1 MADMVVR
8 LASFVCLLAALPAAA
23 NVAASTRTPAAF
35 TLSSGTARTRS
46 EVLGEKLDFDCAEA
60 EREAACRFEA
70 RYRLR
75 NGTSEAEVID
85 AAFLGLRTRE
95 VSVRFDGEPL
105 PVAEAQADPPG
116 PTSGSREAAPAPS
129 SPREALGRLADT
141 PVERFGFTL
150 TLPPGR
156 EGELVVR
163 GVVQLERRFLPSG
176 YVWPAVQVRHVL
188 LSPEPG
194 RATHWDIDYLLGPIR
209 TWAGNPELHVTVRV
223 PSAWEVGSSP
233 DASAR
238 TLPVATDWRLRHEGA
253 QAVAERRLEAAS
265 APEWLNVTLTKR
277 KPGWTPG
284 GVQLGLGARLGDGSR
299 FMARLGYQLAAP
311 ESLLHSLSVE
321 TDFREQ
327 LVLTPLT
334 QYATPQVVIIPS
346 LGLGLGVPV
355 QVLPEVRPGLRLL
368 ADLHFGPL
376 GAALSWD
383 HYPAL
388 QEGTDSFSRLILLF
402 QAGL

>member
-1 MADMVVR
+1 MADMAVR
-8 LASFVCLLAALPAAA
+8 LASIVCLLAALPATA
-23 NVAASTRTPAAF
+23 NVAASTRTPATF

-46 EVLGEKLDFDCAEA
+46 EVLSEKLDFDCAEA
-60 EREAACRFEA
+60 EQEAVCHFEA

-95 VSVRFDGEPL
+95 VSVRFDEEPL
-105 PVAEAQADPPG
+105 PVTEGQTDSMG
-116 PTSGSREAAPAPS
+116 PTSGSGE
-129 SPREALGRLADT
+129 
-141 PVERFGFTL
+141 VERFGFTL

-156 EGELVVR
+156 EGELWVR
-163 GVVQLERRFLPSG
+163 GLMQLERRFLPSG
-176 YVWPAVQVRHVL
+176 YVWPAVHARHVL
-188 LSPEPG
+188 LSNGPG
-194 RATHWDIDYLLGPIR
+194 QATHWDIDYLLGPIR
-209 TWAGNPELHVTVRV
+209 TWAGNPTLHITVRV

-238 TLPVATDWRLRHEGA
+238 TLPAATGWRLRHEGDHG
-253 QAVAERRLEAAS
+253 VAERSLTAAS

-277 KPGWTPG
+277 KPRWTPG
-284 GVQLGLGARLGDGSR
+284 GVQLGLGARLGDDSR
-299 FMARLGYQLAAP
+299 FMARLGYQFAAP
-311 ESLLHSLSVE
+311 ESFLHSLSVE

-327 LVLTPLT
+327 VVFTPLT
-334 QYATPQVVIIPS
+334 QYATPQVAIIPS

-376 GAALSWD
+376 GAVLSWD
-383 HYPAL
+383 HHPAL
-388 QEGTDSFSRLILLF
+388 REGTDSLSRLILLF
-402 QAGL
+402 QVGL

>member
-1 MADMVVR
+1 MVAR
-8 LASFVCLLAALPAAA
+8 LALLVCVLFAVPAAA

-35 TLSSGTARTRS
+35 TLSPGSARTRT
-46 EVLGEKLDFDCAEA
+46 EVLGEKLDFDCVEA

-95 VSVRFDGEPL
+95 VSVQFDGEPL
-105 PVAEAQADPPG
+105 PVAEGQEPPPQPAPDTG
-116 PTSGSREAAPAPS
+116 AAAPSAPS
-129 SPREALGRLADT
+129 TPEEVLGRLAGR

-163 GVVQLERRFLPSG
+163 GLMLLERRFLPSG
-176 YVWPAVQVRHVL
+176 YVWPAVNARHVL
-188 LSPEPG
+188 LSPE
-194 RATHWDIDYLLGPIR
+194 RAQATHWDIDYLLGPIR
-209 TWAGNPELHVTVRV
+209 TWAGNPELHITVRF

-233 DASAR
+233 DEYAR
-238 TLPVATDWRLRHEGA
+238 TLPVATGWRIRREGA
-253 QAVAERRLEAAS
+253 HSVAERHLEAAS
-265 APEWLNVTLTKR
+265 APEWLNITLTKR
-277 KPGWTPG
+277 KPRWIPG
-284 GVQLGLGARLGDGSR
+284 GVQLGLGARLGSGSR
-299 FMARLGYQLAAP
+299 FIARLGYQLAAP
-311 ESLLHSLSVE
+311 ESFLHSLSVE

-327 LVLTPLT
+327 LVFTPLT

-346 LGLGLGVPV
+346 LGLGVGVPV
-355 QVLPEVRPGLRLL
+355 QVRPEVRPGLRLL
-368 ADLHFGPL
+368 ADLHFGPV

-383 HYPAL
+383 HYPEL
-388 QEGTDSFSRLILLF
+388 REDSESFSRLVLLL
-402 QAGL
+402 QVGL

>member
-1 MADMVVR
+1 MADMAAR
-8 LASFVCLLAALPAAA
+8 LASIVCLLAALPAAA
-23 NVAASTRTPAAF
+23 NVAASTRMPATF

-46 EVLGEKLDFDCAEA
+46 EVLSEKLDFDCAEA
-60 EREAACRFEA
+60 EHEAVCHFEA

-75 NGTSEAEVID
+75 NGTTEAEVID

-95 VSVRFDGEPL
+95 VSVRFDEEPL
-105 PVAEAQADPPG
+105 PVTEGQADSMG
-116 PTSGSREAAPAPS
+116 PTSGSGE
-129 SPREALGRLADT
+129 
-141 PVERFGFTL
+141 VERFGFTL
-150 TLPPGR
+150 TLQSGR
-156 EGELVVR
+156 EGELWVR
-163 GVVQLERRFLPSG
+163 GLMQLERRFLPSG
-176 YVWPAVQVRHVL
+176 YVWPAVQARHAL
-188 LSPEPG
+188 LSPGPA

-238 TLPVATDWRLRHEGA
+238 TLPVATGWRLRHEGEHV
-253 QAVAERRLEAAS
+253 VAERSLSAAS
-265 APEWLNVTLTKR
+265 APEWLNVTLTKP
-277 KPGWTPG
+277 KPWWTPG
-284 GVQLGLGARLGDGSR
+284 GVQLGLGARLGDDSR
-299 FMARLGYQLAAP
+299 VMARLGYQLAAP
-311 ESLLHSLSVE
+311 ESFLHSLSVE

-334 QYATPQVVIIPS
+334 QYATPQVAIIPS

-355 QVLPEVRPGLRLL
+355 QVLPEARPGLRLL

-388 QEGTDSFSRLILLF
+388 REGTDSFSRLILLF
-402 QAGL
+402 QVGL

>member
-1 MADMVVR
+1 M
-8 LASFVCLLAALPAAA
+8 
-23 NVAASTRTPAAF
+23 
-35 TLSSGTARTRS
+35 LS
-46 EVLGEKLDFDCAEA
+46 EKLDFDCVEA
-60 EREAACRFEA
+60 EQEAVCRFEA

-95 VSVRFDGEPL
+95 VRVGFDEEPL
-105 PVAEAQADPPG
+105 PVTEGQADSMG
-116 PTSGSREAAPAPS
+116 PS
-129 SPREALGRLADT
+129 

-156 EGELVVR
+156 EGELWVR
-163 GVVQLERRFLPSG
+163 GVMQLEQRFLPSG
-176 YVWPAVQVRHVL
+176 YVWPAVQSRHAL
-188 LSPEPG
+188 LSPGPA

-209 TWAGNPELHVTVRV
+209 TWAGNPTLHVTVRV

-238 TLPVATDWRLRHEGA
+238 TLPVATGWRLRHEGEHG
-253 QAVAERRLEAAS
+253 VAERSLTAES
-265 APEWLNVTLTKR
+265 APEWLNITLTK
-277 KPGWTPG
+277 PQPWWIPG

-311 ESLLHSLSVE
+311 ESFLHSFSVE

-346 LGLGLGVPV
+346 FGLGLGVPV
-355 QVLPEVRPGLRLL
+355 QVLPEARPGLRLL

-376 GAALSWD
+376 GAVLSWD

-388 QEGTDSFSRLILLF
+388 WEGTDSFSRLILLF
-402 QAGL
+402 QVGL

>member
-1 MADMVVR
+1 MADMVAR
-8 LASFVCLLAALPAAA
+8 LVSVLCLLVALPAAA

-35 TLSSGTARTRS
+35 TLSPGLARTRS
-46 EVLGEKLDFDCAEA
+46 EVLSEKLDFDCAEA

-70 RYRLR
+70 RYQLR

-85 AAFLGLRTRE
+85 AAFLGLRTHE
-95 VSVRFDGEPL
+95 VSVRFDEEPL
-105 PVAEAQADPPG
+105 PVTEEQADRID
-116 PTSGSREAAPAPS
+116 PTSKSRETASARS
-129 SPREALGRLADT
+129 SPENALAQ
-141 PVERFGFTL
+141 RFGFTL

-156 EGELVVR
+156 DGELVVR
-163 GVVQLERRFLPSG
+163 GVVRLERRFLPSG
-176 YVWPAVQVRHVL
+176 YVWPAVQARHVL
-188 LSPEPG
+188 LSPGPG
-194 RATHWDIDYLLGPIR
+194 RATRWDIDYLLGPIR

-223 PSAWEVGSSP
+223 PSSWEVGSSP

-238 TLPVATDWRLRHEGA
+238 TPPVATDWRLRHEGA
-253 QAVAERRLEAAS
+253 HVVAERRLTAAS

-277 KPGWTPG
+277 EPWWTPG
-284 GVQLGLGARLGDGSR
+284 GVQLGLGARLGDDSR

-311 ESLLHSLSVE
+311 ESFLHSLSVE

-334 QYATPQVVIIPS
+334 QYATPQVAIIPS

-368 ADLHFGPL
+368 ADLHFGPV
-376 GAALSWD
+376 GVALSWD
-383 HYPAL
+383 HHPAL
-388 QEGTDSFSRLILLF
+388 REGTDSFSRLILLL

>member
-1 MADMVVR
+1 MTDMAVR
-8 LASFVCLLAALPAAA
+8 LASIVCLLAALPAAA
-23 NVAASTRTPAAF
+23 NVAASTRTPATL

-46 EVLGEKLDFDCAEA
+46 EVLSEKLDFDCAEA
-60 EREAACRFEA
+60 EQEAVCRFEA

-85 AAFLGLRTRE
+85 AAFLGVRTRE
-95 VSVRFDGEPL
+95 VRVRFDEEPL
-105 PVAEAQADPPG
+105 PVTEAQADSVG
-116 PTSGSREAAPAPS
+116 PTS
-129 SPREALGRLADT
+129 
-141 PVERFGFTL
+141 PVERFGFIL

-163 GVVQLERRFLPSG
+163 GLMQLERRFLPSG
-176 YVWPAVQVRHVL
+176 YVWPAVKARHVL
-188 LSPEPG
+188 LSSGPQ

-209 TWAGNPELHVTVRV
+209 TWAGNPTLDVTVRV
-223 PSAWEVGSSP
+223 PSSWEVGSSP

-238 TLPVATDWRLRHEGA
+238 TLPVATGWRLRDEGEHM
-253 QAVAERRLEAAS
+253 VAERSLTAAS
-265 APEWLNVTLTKR
+265 APEWLNVTLTKPR
-277 KPGWTPG
+277 PWWTPG

-311 ESLLHSLSVE
+311 ESFLHSLSVE
-321 TDFREQ
+321 TDFRDQ
-327 LVLTPLT
+327 VVLTPLT
-334 QYATPQVVIIPS
+334 QYATPQVAIIPS
-346 LGLGLGVPV
+346 LGLGLGLPV

-388 QEGTDSFSRLILLF
+388 REGTDSFSRLILLF
-402 QAGL
+402 QVGL

>member
-1 MADMVVR
+1 M
-8 LASFVCLLAALPAAA
+8 
-23 NVAASTRTPAAF
+23 
-35 TLSSGTARTRS
+35 
-46 EVLGEKLDFDCAEA
+46 LGERLDFDCAEA

-85 AAFLGLRTRE
+85 AAFLGLRTHE

-105 PVAEAQADPPG
+105 PVTEGQADPPG
-116 PTSGSREAAPAPS
+116 PGSGIWETAPAA
-129 SPREALGRLADT
+129 SPEDAFGRLAHT
-141 PVERFGFTL
+141 AHTAVERFGFTL

-163 GVVQLERRFLPSG
+163 GVVRLERRFLPSG
-176 YVWPAVQVRHVL
+176 YVWPAVRARHVL
-188 LSPEPG
+188 LSSEPA

-209 TWAGNPELHVTVRV
+209 TWAGNPALHVSVRA
-223 PSAWEVGSSP
+223 PAAWEVGSSP
-233 DASAR
+233 DTFAR
-238 TLPVATDWRLRHEGA
+238 TPPVATGWRLRREGA
-253 QAVAERRLEAAS
+253 QVVAERHLEAAS
-265 APEWLNVTLTKR
+265 APEWLNITLTKR
-277 KPGWTPG
+277 TRWIPG
-284 GVQLGLGARLGDGSR
+284 GVQLGLGARLGADSR

-311 ESLLHSLSVE
+311 EPLLHSLSVE

-327 LVLTPLT
+327 LVLTPLS
-334 QYATPQVVIIPS
+334 QYATPQIAIIPS

-355 QVLPEVRPGLRLL
+355 QVRPDVRPGLRLL

-383 HYPAL
+383 HYPKL
-388 QEGTDSFSRLILLF
+388 REDSDSFSRLVLLF

>member
-1 MADMVVR
+1 MAVR
-8 LASFVCLLAALPAAA
+8 LASIVCLLAALPAAA
-23 NVAASTRTPAAF
+23 NVAASTRTPATL

-46 EVLGEKLDFDCAEA
+46 EVLSEKLDFDCAEA
-60 EREAACRFEA
+60 EQEAVCRFEA
-70 RYRLR
+70 RYWLR

-85 AAFLGLRTRE
+85 AAFLGVRTHE
-95 VSVRFDGEPL
+95 VRVRFDEEPL
-105 PVAEAQADPPG
+105 PVTEGKADSVG
-116 PTSGSREAAPAPS
+116 PTS
-129 SPREALGRLADT
+129 

-163 GVVQLERRFLPSG
+163 GLMQLARRFLPSG
-176 YVWPAVQVRHVL
+176 YVWPAVQARHVL
-188 LSPEPG
+188 LSSGPP

-209 TWAGNPELHVTVRV
+209 TWAGNPTLHVTVRV
-223 PSAWEVGSSP
+223 PSSWEVGSSP

-238 TLPVATDWRLRHEGA
+238 TLPVATGWRLRHEEEHV
-253 QAVAERRLEAAS
+253 VAERSLTAAS
-265 APEWLNVTLTKR
+265 APEWLNVTLTKPR
-277 KPGWTPG
+277 PWWTPG

-311 ESLLHSLSVE
+311 ESFLHSLSVE

-327 LVLTPLT
+327 VVLTPLT
-334 QYATPQVVIIPS
+334 QYATPQVAIIPS
-346 LGLGLGVPV
+346 FGLGLGIPV

-383 HYPAL
+383 HHPAL
-388 QEGTDSFSRLILLF
+388 KEGTDSFSRLILLF
-402 QAGL
+402 QVGL